1 MPHPRRA
8 SFHSSLTLAG
18 VAALVAAVLI
28 PSPASAADDPAAP
41 LPAEPPA
48 ASIART
54 TSAPATTDQFIVT
67 FKDQAAAVPAE
78 RAKAFGRAAAKVGMQ
93 VKDLRATSGGARV
106 LRTSKKLGAADAGK
120 FLASLRADPAVA
132 SAEPDTI
139 MQAKAATPNDPA
151 VPFQWNLFQEPAGLR
166 VSGAW
171 NVTRGAGEVVAV
183 VDTGITSHLDLNANV
198 LPGYDM
204 ISDPA
209 EARDGDSG
217 GDDDRDSD
225 PTDEGDWA
233 ASGQCGI
240 GSPPWDSSWHGTHV
254 TGVIAAVTGNGEGVA
269 GVAPEAKV
277 LPVRALGPCG
287 GYTSDIIDGVL
298 WAAGAP
304 VRGVPANPHP
314 ASVINLSLGGEE
326 PCSPDFQRAIDTVN
340 SLGAVVVVAAGN
352 ESQPASNSNPANC
365 DGVISVAASGRTGA
379 LAPYSNFGP
388 AVDVTAPGGD
398 MEASGNDGI
407 LSTLNDGT
415 TSAGAAAYYF
425 AQGTSAA
432 APHVAGAA
440 ALLMAKMGSA
450 ATPAAV
456 EARLKATAR
465 PMPGGCQLGCGAGLV
480 DAAAAVLP
488 DRSHIT
494 MIVAAGDLNS
504 DRKPDVLARDSA
516 GTMWFY
522 PGNGRGGLLTRVLVG
537 GGWNGM
543 TAVVGSGDMNSDGKA
558 DVLARDTSGTLW
570 LYPGNGGGR
579 LLARIKVGT
588 GWNVMTAVVGPGDMN
603 GDGKADVLARDF
615 TGALWLYP
623 GSGRSVLLRR
633 VSAGAGWNVMTSI
646 AGPGDMNGDRKADVL
661 ARDSRGNL
669 WLYAGNGGGGLLR
682 PKPAGVGWNYMT
694 AIVGRGDFNGD
705 LRNDILAVDTAGI
718 LWLYKGSGAG
728 GWLGKVQVGR
738 GWN

>member
-1 MPHPRRA
+1 MPHTRRA

-28 PSPASAADDPAAP
+28 PSPVSAADDPPAP
-41 LPAEPPA
+41 LPAVPPA

-54 TSAPATTDQFIVT
+54 TPGAPAPTDQFIVK
-67 FKDQAAAVPAE
+67 FKNPAAAVPAE

-93 VKDLRATSGGARV
+93 VKDVRATSGGARV
-106 LRTSKKLGAADAGK
+106 LRASKKLGAADAGK
-120 FLASLRADPAVA
+120 LLASLRADPAVA
-132 SAEPDTI
+132 SAEADAI
-139 MQAKAATPNDPA
+139 MQAKAAPPNDPH

-166 VSGAW
+166 VAGAW
-171 NVTRGAGEVVAV
+171 GVTRGAGEVVAV
-183 VDTGITSHLDLNANV
+183 VDTGITSHIDLNANV

-209 EARDGDSG
+209 EARDGDKV
-217 GDDDRDSD
+217 RDPD

-233 ASGQCGI
+233 SSGQCGI

-254 TGVIAAVTGNGEGVA
+254 AGVIAAVTGNAEGIA
-269 GVAPEAKV
+269 GVAPQAKV

-287 GYTSDIIDGVL
+287 GYTSDIMDAVL
-298 WAAGAP
+298 WAAGAA
-304 VRGVPANPHP
+304 VRGVPANPNP
-314 ASVINLSLGGEE
+314 ARVINLSLGGAE
-326 PCSPDFQRAIDTVN
+326 PCLREFQQTIDTVN

-365 DGVISVAASGRTGA
+365 EGVISVAASGRTGA

-398 MEASGNDGI
+398 MEASAQDGI
-407 LSTLNDGT
+407 LSTLNDGAT
-415 TSAGAAAYYF
+415 FAETEAYYF
-425 AQGTSAA
+425 AQGTSMA

-504 DRKPDVLARDSA
+504 DRKPDVLARDTA
-516 GTMWFY
+516 GVLWLY
-522 PGNGRGGLLTRVLVG
+522 PGNGRGGLLTRIMVG

-543 TAVVGSGDMNSDGKA
+543 TAVVGPGDMNRDGKA
-558 DVLARDTSGTLW
+558 DVLARDTGGTLW
-570 LYPGNGGGR
+570 MYPGNGGGR
-579 LLARIKVGT
+579 LLTRVMVGG

-615 TGALWLYP
+615 DGTLWLYP
-623 GSGRSVLLRR
+623 GSGSNGLLRR
-633 VSAGAGWNVMTSI
+633 VQAGAGWNVMT
-646 AGPGDMNGDRKADVL
+646 AMVGPGDMNGDRKTDVL

-669 WLYAGNGGGGLLR
+669 WLYPGNGGGGLLR
-682 PKPAGVGWNYMT
+682 AKQAGVGWNGMT

-705 LRNDILAVDTAGI
+705 LRNDLLAVDTAGI
-718 LWLYKGSGAG
+718 LWLFRGNGTG
-728 GWLGKVQVGR
+728 GWLGKQQAGT